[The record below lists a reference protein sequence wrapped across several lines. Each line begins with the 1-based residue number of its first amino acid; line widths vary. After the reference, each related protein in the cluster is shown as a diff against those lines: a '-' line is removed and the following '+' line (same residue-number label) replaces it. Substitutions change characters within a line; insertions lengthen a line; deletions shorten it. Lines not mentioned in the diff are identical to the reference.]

1 MKNLILIL
9 FAIVC
14 FSSCENDP
22 IKSNPNETTF
32 EEIECVKSDTT
43 TYKVIV
49 DGDKKI
55 TVYDKQKNLRVYEVK
70 NETGLTTGL
79 VILSMILIVI
89 LGLLIAIINL

>member
-1 MKNLILIL
+1 MYEKSYLIL

-22 IKSNPNETTF
+22 IKLNPNETTF

-55 TVYDKQKNLRVYEVK
+55 TVYDKRSKIFVFMK
-70 NETGLTTGL
+70 
-79 VILSMILIVI
+79 
-89 LGLLIAIINL
+89 